1 MCCGTK
7 ETVMTV
13 GAAPPSV
20 FEAELP
26 TLCYDPDA
34 LPAQVY
40 PRLREPVLQGLHL
53 SGPKSLPIEFER

>member
-1 MCCGTK
+1 
-7 ETVMTV
+7 MTV